1 ATPLCELCEVI
12 VEAVDQYVKENKTE
26 AAINATVYKL
36 CNELP
41 ASLKDTCISF
51 APEVVAALAK
61 GLDPKQACTEA
72 KLCQSGER
80 KTPSHELQ
88 VEQGP
93 ACELCELIVQTVD
106 QYLKDNKS
114 IAAING
120 TVYKL
125 CNDLPGSIKDTCMA
139 FAPQLVAE
147 LAKGLD
153 PKQACTAIKLCTNDT
168 TGTLAIDRVEQG
180 PACELCE
187 LIVQTV
193 DQYLKDNKSIA
204 AINGTVYKLCNDLP
218 GTIKD
223 TCLAFAPQLV
233 AELAKGLDPKQ
244 ACTAIKLCT
253 NDTTGDER
261 ISARTLELPQLEVE
275 QGPACELCELIVQTV
290 DQYLKDNK
298 SIAAIN
304 GTVYK
309 LCNDLPGTIKD
320 TCLAFAPQLVAELAK
335 GLDPKQACTAIKLCT
350 NDTTGEDFSVKVEQ
364 GPACELCELIVQTVD
379 QYLKDNKSIAAIN
392 GTVYKLCNDLPGTIK
407 DTCLAFAPQLVA
419 ELAKGLDP
427 KQACTAIKLCTND
440 TTSKT
445 HGFTIAWLHV
455 EQGPAC
461 ELCELIVQTVDQ
473 YLKDNK
479 SIAAINGTVYKLC
492 NDLPG
497 TIKDTCLAFAPQLVA
512 ELANGLDPKQAC
524 TAIKLCTNDT
534 TDSERISV
542 RTPEVKTEVEQGP
555 ACELCELIVQTVD
568 QYLKDNKSIAA
579 INGTVYKLCN
589 DLPGTIKDTCLA
601 FAPQLVAELANGL
614 DPKQACTAIKLLASA
629 PGPLSAALL
638 SPRTVPQVGDIKCN
652 VCKNSFQILD
662 QDLYREEGTLQTF
675 LDNVC
680 HRLPP
685 PTDQACLNAA
695 DSKFP
700 EIWEKVLT
708 GALKPDNVCK
718 LLELCS

>member
-1 ATPLCELCEVI
+1 MFQATPLCELCEVI

-41 ASLKDTCISF
+41 ASLKDT
-51 APEVVAALAK
+51 
-61 GLDPKQACTEA
+61 
-72 KLCQSGER
+72 
-80 KTPSHELQ
+80 

-168 TGTLAIDRVEQG
+168 TGPACELCELIVQTVDQYLKDNKSIAAINGTVYKLCNDLPGTIKDTVEQG

-253 NDTTGDER
+253 NDTTDSGR
-261 ISARTLELPQLEVE
+261 ISVRTPEVKIEVEQGPACELCELIVQTVDQYLKDNKSIAAINGTVYKLCNDLPGTIKDTVE

-320 TCLAFAPQLVAELAK
+320 TCLAFAPQLVTELAK
-335 GLDPKQACTAIKLCT
+335 GLDPKQACTTIKLCT
-350 NDTTGEDFSVKVEQ
+350 NDTT

-407 DTCLAFAPQLVA
+407 DTVS
-419 ELAKGLDP
+419 G
-427 KQACTAIKLCTND
+427 
-440 TTSKT
+440 
-445 HGFTIAWLHV
+445 
-455 EQGPAC
+455 
-461 ELCELIVQTVDQ
+461 
-473 YLKDNK
+473 
-479 SIAAINGTVYKLC
+479 
-492 NDLPG
+492 
-497 TIKDTCLAFAPQLVA
+497 
-512 ELANGLDPKQAC
+512 
-524 TAIKLCTNDT
+524 
-534 TDSERISV
+534 
-542 RTPEVKTEVEQGP
+542 
-555 ACELCELIVQTVD
+555 
-568 QYLKDNKSIAA
+568 
-579 INGTVYKLCN
+579 
-589 DLPGTIKDTCLA
+589 
-601 FAPQLVAELANGL
+601 
-614 DPKQACTAIKLLASA
+614 
-629 PGPLSAALL
+629 
-638 SPRTVPQVGDIKCN
+638 
-652 VCKNSFQILD
+652 
-662 QDLYREEGTLQTF
+662 
-675 LDNVC
+675 
-680 HRLPP
+680 
-685 PTDQACLNAA
+685 
-695 DSKFP
+695 
-700 EIWEKVLT
+700 
-708 GALKPDNVCK
+708 
-718 LLELCS
+718 